1 LLQLRLRHFF
11 WPRTLFPVTAH
22 EEQVV
27 LGMLIPAILLL
38 LVRMVFTIADGFKNF
53 APHASLPIQLM
64 LLIAQ
69 SLQLPKILLE

>member
-1 LLQLRLRHFF
+1 
-11 WPRTLFPVTAH
+11 
-22 EEQVV
+22 
-27 LGMLIPAILLL
+27 MLIPAILLL